1 MTKFEIFVVAG
12 LVMLYIMMGVELYEM
27 LIK

>member
-1 MTKFEIFVVAG
+1 MTRFEIFVVAG

-27 LIK
+27 LID